1 MEQKNKIFNNIVL
14 IMILLGLSLYS
25 LQTYFYNVELNKI
38 ITNKD
43 KILGDLLLKDSIHN
57 LSEKKYSENIQKYVE
72 ECSFIVDGK
81 TISSQELVNIVQKLY
96 NERDNLNYE
105 KAIKS
110 DSLKQYIHL
119 QKFDEKLKDDC
130 LKIVRRRTDSLQL
143 YMAMFEVIEKKYKT
157 GVRARI
163 EGSNMVFSTPI
174 NKIDSALAVY
184 KYYKHKLKVDKNA
197 FTVEIDS
204 DNPYSEKTEK
214 KSEKQK

>member
-1 MEQKNKIFNNIVL
+1 
-14 IMILLGLSLYS
+14 MILLGLSIYS
-25 LQTYFYNVELNKI
+25 LETYFYNVELNEI
-38 ITNKD
+38 VTDKD
-43 KILGDLLLKDSIHN
+43 KILGDLLLNDSIHN
-57 LSEKKYSENIQKYVE
+57 LSEKKYSENILKYVK
-72 ECSFIVDGK
+72 ECSFIVNGK

-110 DSLKQYIHL
+110 DSLKHYIHR
-119 QKFDEKLKDDC
+119 QKFDEELKDDC

-143 YMAMFEVIEKKYKT
+143 YMGMLEVIEKKYKI

-184 KYYKHKLKVDKNA
+184 KYYKHKLKVDKNV

-204 DNPYSEKTEK
+204 DYPYSEKTKK
-214 KSEKQK
+214 KSEKPE

>member
-1 MEQKNKIFNNIVL
+1 MMEQKNKIFNNIVL

-25 LQTYFYNVELNKI
+25 LQTYFYNIELNKNV
-38 ITNKD
+38 TDKD

-119 QKFDEKLKDDC
+119 QKFDENLKDDC

-157 GVRARI
+157 RVRARI

-184 KYYKHKLKVDKNA
+184 KYYKHKLKVDKNV
-197 FTVEIDS
+197 FTVEIDP
-204 DNPYSEKTEK
+204 DNPYSEKNQK
-214 KSEKQK
+214 K